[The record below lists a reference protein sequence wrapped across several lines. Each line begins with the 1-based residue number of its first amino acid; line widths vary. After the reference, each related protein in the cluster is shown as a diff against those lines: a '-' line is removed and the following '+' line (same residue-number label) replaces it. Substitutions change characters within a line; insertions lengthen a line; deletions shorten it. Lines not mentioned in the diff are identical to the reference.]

1 VALLKRAI
9 NIGENTMNDQLFEMD
24 ETDNEDELL
33 AFDQEGEAGDFEA
46 EGEAQDD
53 RETELAAEM
62 LSVSDEQELDEF
74 FSKLLRGARGV
85 LGSPAG
91 QKLKDLLRKTA
102 RTALPLAGQAVGGYF
117 GGDRGAAFGGKVAAA
132 GGQLFGL
139 ELEGLSG
146 EDTEMQVAR
155 RFVRFAGDAAQRLSA
170 SGSNGKPYQ
179 AAKDAFL
186 AAARRHAPGIISR
199 ISGGT
204 STAATAGSSR
214 TEGRWIRRG
223 RKILVLGI

>member
-1 VALLKRAI
+1 
-9 NIGENTMNDQLFEMD
+9 MNDQLFEMD

-33 AFDQEGEAGDFEA
+33 AFDQEGEAGDFE
-46 EGEAQDD
+46 GDFEAQDD

-85 LGSPAG
+85 LGSAAG
-91 QKLKDLLRKTA
+91 KKLKDLLRKTA
-102 RTALPLAGQAVGGYF
+102 RKALPLAGQAVGGYF

-139 ELEGLSG
+139 ELEGLSA

-155 RFVRFAGDAAQRLSA
+155 RLVRFAGDAAQRLSA
-170 SGSNGKPYQ
+170 SGANGNPTQ
-179 AAKDAFL
+179 AAQNAFI
-186 AAARRHAPGIISR
+186 AAARRQAPGIVSR
-199 ISGGT
+199 IGG
-204 STAATAGSSR
+204 AAVDAASSR
-214 TEGRWIRRG
+214 TEGRWIRRNG
-223 RKILVLGI
+223 KIVVLGV